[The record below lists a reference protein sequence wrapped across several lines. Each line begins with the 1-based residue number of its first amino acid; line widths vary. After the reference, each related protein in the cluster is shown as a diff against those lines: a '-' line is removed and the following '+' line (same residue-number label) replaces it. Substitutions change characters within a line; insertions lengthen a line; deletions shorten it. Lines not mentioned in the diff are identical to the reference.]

1 MINEELQGFDVLPLD
16 KSLGEANAL
25 INNEVVIRDEQAY
38 NKDLRVATISNAI
51 IEGLFGEFEGEL
63 QGNELLLQKFLGFA
77 SNRPMTVYRPI
88 NTSVYAVDEYLN
100 ILNNFVRERC
110 AEQFLI
116 NINQAYDHD
125 PLAKLKIYNE
135 AKFEAGVKEFQL
147 RPPDILSADVFF
159 ELDKIIQV
167 LI

>member
-1 MINEELQGFDVLPLD
+1 MINEELQGFEVLPLD

-51 IEGLFGEFEGEL
+51 IEGLFSEFEGDL

-77 SNRPMTVYRPI
+77 CNRNMTIYRPI

-110 AEQFLI
+110 AEPFLI

-125 PLAKLKIYNE
+125 PLAKLRIYND

-147 RPPDILSADVFF
+147 RPPDILPPEVFF
-159 ELDKIIQV
+159 ELDRIIQV